1 VKITAVASLVV
12 AALLT
17 GLILSEASSGS
28 ADAALILFIPVLVA
42 WLVFVIVGTLAVAR
56 AARRRSAGDR
66 RR

>member
-1 VKITAVASLVV
+1 MKITAVASLVV